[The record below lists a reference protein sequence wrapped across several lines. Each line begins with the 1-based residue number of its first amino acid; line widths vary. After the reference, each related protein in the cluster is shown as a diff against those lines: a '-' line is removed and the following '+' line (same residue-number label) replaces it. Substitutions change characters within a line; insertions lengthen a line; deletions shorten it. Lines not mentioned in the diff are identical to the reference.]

1 MIVNPTH
8 HIKQDVISRLVVSGV
23 SGIVELDYR
32 GQDRGEVYLHLY
44 DLSGGLS
51 NVRFNEYRDLKPHQ
65 AADLVRGRPTQGYQ
79 PPAPHAPAPA
89 AAYGG
94 PSPAVYAPHGQPV
107 LQPAAATY
115 SGTGLGVQ
123 PAPPGQP
130 VQPAPNDA
138 VNIQQIL
145 SQLQQSSQPP
155 APQAPAQQQNPPVDI
170 QAILGSLTGN
180 AGVGGPTPVQTPPQ
194 NYGYAPAPS
203 APSAPAQG
211 AGATDAQ
218 VQSIMAQLAR
228 YRQ

>member
-44 DLSGGLS
+44 DLSGGLG

-79 PPAPHAPAPA
+79 PPAAHAPAPAPA
-89 AAYGG
+89 AAYSG
-94 PSPAVYAPHGQPV
+94 PSPAAYVPHGQPV
-107 LQPAAATY
+107 LQPAATTY
-115 SGTGLGVQ
+115 SGAGLGVQ
-123 PAPPGQP
+123 PAPPAQP
-130 VQPAPNDA
+130 VQSAPNDA
-138 VNIQQIL
+138 VNIQQLL
-145 SQLQQSSQPP
+145 SQLQQPSQPP
-155 APQAPAQQQNPPVDI
+155 APQVPVQQQNPPVDI

-180 AGVGGPTPVQTPPQ
+180 ASVGAPTPVQTPPQ

-203 APSAPAQG
+203 APAQG
-211 AGATDAQ
+211 PGATDAQ

-228 YRQ
+228 FRQ

>member
-51 NVRFNEYRDLKPHQ
+51 NVRFTEYRDLKPHQ

-79 PPAPHAPAPA
+79 PPVAHAPAPTPA
-89 AAYGG
+89 AAYGR
-94 PSPAVYAPHGQPV
+94 PSAAAYAPHGQPV
-107 LQPAAATY
+107 LQPAATTY
-115 SGTGLGVQ
+115 SGAGLGVQ
-123 PAPPGQP
+123 PTQLAQP

-155 APQAPAQQQNPPVDI
+155 APQVPAQQQNPPVDI

-180 AGVGGPTPVQTPPQ
+180 AGVGAPTPVQTPPQ
-194 NYGYAPAPS
+194 NYGYASTPS
-203 APSAPAQG
+203 APSQP

-228 YRQ
+228 FRQ